1 MAVAG
6 AKDSAGAGAGAGR
19 EGGRGPF
26 NDQNKEVSE
35 RYTTLPQCDYL
46 VLVMTP
52 VYGNTAD
59 AETGKTAGKGRQLV
73 GVEKQ
78 SPLGTRVAARTDNSR

>member
-1 MAVAG
+1 MAG
-6 AKDSAGAGAGAGR
+6 AKDSAGAGPAAGR

-52 VYGNTAD
+52 VYGKTAD
-59 AETGKTAGKGRQLV
+59 AETGETAGKGRRLV
-73 GVEKQ
+73 GIEKQ
-78 SPLGTRVAARTDNSR
+78 SPLGTSVAARTDNSR